1 MQNSTTDTTEASAHR
16 RDGIS
21 RRALLAVAGAG
32 IAGSVAAVDTAR
44 AAYAPSDQDL
54 SFTCRPSYDDDD
66 VVTTSWTW
74 EDGNS
79 GESPED
85 VAVIYWN
92 IAEWE
97 YEGVYRTTDGVQF
110 QRRHREDGVQ
120 GVEFRHDDVSAS
132 GGTEYAASVWLE
144 PATEDSTV
152 YHDYTHTYGDTEIR
166 EVSVGRDDDGRP
178 TSEVQT
184 SDDRKESWDDREKS
198 RDDRK
203 KWEKNRQLAAS
214 DCGNSYR
221 SASQ

>member
-1 MQNSTTDTTEASAHR
+1 MQNNTTDTTEASAHR
-16 RDGIS
+16 RDSIN

-44 AAYAPSDQDL
+44 AAYAPANQNL
-54 SFTCRPSYDDDD
+54 SFTCRRSGKD
-66 VVTTSWTW
+66 VVVTASWTW
-74 EDGNS
+74 EDGYS

-110 QRRHREDGVQ
+110 QRRHHEEGVQ
-120 GVEFRHDDVSAS
+120 GVEFRHDDASAS
-132 GGTEYAASVWLE
+132 GGTEYAASVRLE

-152 YHDYTHTYGDTEIR
+152 YLKYTHTYGDTEIR

-178 TSEVQT
+178 T
-184 SDDRKESWDDREKS
+184 
-198 RDDRK
+198 
-203 KWEKNRQLAAS
+203 
-214 DCGNSYR
+214 
-221 SASQ
+221 

>member
-1 MQNSTTDTTEASAHR
+1 VTASWR
-16 RDGIS
+16 
-21 RRALLAVAGAG
+21 
-32 IAGSVAAVDTAR
+32 
-44 AAYAPSDQDL
+44 
-54 SFTCRPSYDDDD
+54 
-66 VVTTSWTW
+66 W
-74 EDGNS
+74 EDGYS
-79 GESPED
+79 GEPPED
-85 VAVIYWN
+85 VAIIYWDEDQWN
-92 IAEWE
+92 
-97 YEGVYRTTDGVQF
+97 YTEGSYRTSDGVEF
-110 QRRHREDGVQ
+110 KRHHREDRVLGL
-120 GVEFRHDDVSAS
+120 EFRHDDTSAS
-132 GGTEYAASVWLE
+132 RGKEYSASVQLE
-144 PATEDSTV
+144 SDGWEPIV

>member
-1 MQNSTTDTTEASAHR
+1 MHNSATDTTEASAHR
-16 RDGIS
+16 RDGIN

-44 AAYAPSDQDL
+44 AAYAPSDQNL
-54 SFTCRPSYDDDD
+54 SFTCRRPSYDND
-66 VVTTSWTW
+66 VIVTASWTW

-79 GESPED
+79 GEPPED

-92 IAEWE
+92 SVEWE
-97 YEGVYRTTDGVQF
+97 DEGVYRTSDGVQF
-110 QRRHREDGVQ
+110 QRRHREEGVQ
-120 GVEFRHDDVSAS
+120 GVEFRHDDASAS
-132 GGTEYAASVWLE
+132 GGTEYAASVRLE

-152 YHDYTHTYGDTEIR
+152 YLDYTHTYGDTEIR
-166 EVSVGRDDDGRP
+166 EVSVGRDDDGQP
-178 TSEVQT
+178 TSTVRT
-184 SDDRKESWDDREKS
+184 SDDRKKSWDN
-198 RDDRK
+198 RK